1 MNNQFIELKKKRELG
16 DILSD
21 TFAFL
26 RSQFKPFFS
35 TFLKI
40 VGPYLL
46 VFLISYSFYFSS
58 FSELFSSG
66 MYGQGIADM
75 GNIDEMATN
84 PFFFVMA
91 LIVFVFSAMASY
103 VLSQA
108 TTLYYI
114 QSYSENNGII
124 NFEEIKRNV
133 YSKFW
138 GFIGL
143 GFLVGLSVIIGFMF
157 CCIPGIFLYVPLSLS
172 FAIFVFTGR
181 GVTDS
186 FGYSF
191 DLVKEYWWI
200 TFATI
205 FVVGIIVTV
214 AGYAF
219 SIPSVIYQYA
229 KMGIL
234 SGEIDAEGFGGV
246 FGDPI
251 YIILNMISMLAQYLL
266 NIISLVALA
275 LIYFNLN
282 EIKNN
287 EGTFER
293 ISKLGT
299 DDSEKNDTLDRIK
312 KLGGNTDE

>member
-1 MNNQFIELKKKRELG
+1 MNNQYIELKKKRELG

-26 RSQFKPFFS
+26 RSQFKPFFT

-46 VFLISYSFYFSS
+46 VMLISYGFYFSS
-58 FSELFSSG
+58 FSHLFNLNNFDGSNLNAFNSI
-66 MYGQGIADM
+66 Y
-75 GNIDEMATN
+75 
-84 PFFFVMA
+84 FVLAMIV
-91 LIVFVFSAMASY
+91 LIFSAMASY

-114 QSYSENNGII
+114 QSYAANNGVI

-138 GFIGL
+138 SFIGL
-143 GFLVGLSVIIGFMF
+143 GFLVGLSVVIGFIF

-172 FAIFVFTGR
+172 FAILVFTGR
-181 GVTDS
+181 SVTDA

-191 DLVKEYWWI
+191 DLVKDHWWM

-205 FVVGIIVTV
+205 FVVAIIVSV
-214 AGYAF
+214 ASYAF
-219 SIPSVIYQYA
+219 AIPAVIYQYA

-234 SGEIDAEGFGGV
+234 SGNMDAENFGGV
-246 FGDPI
+246 FADPI
-251 YIILNMISMLAQYLL
+251 YIILNLISTLAQFLL
-266 NIISLVALA
+266 NIISLVAIS
-275 LIYFNLN
+275 LIFFNLN

-293 ISKLGT
+293 ISKLGVDT
-299 DDSEKNDTLDRIK
+299 EKEDTLDRIK
-312 KLGGNTDE
+312 RLGGNTDE